1 MSLFEQGPLLTGGA
15 AEFFAAARVVYLGT
29 VGPGGEPHVVPISPV
44 LDLDRAVLASEYA
57 TVHVRNIRENARV
70 SLTVDEYHED
80 WDLLRAVMV
89 FGDAQIIESGFEWD
103 RMRNLLYE
111 KFPQYPEQ
119 SPIEEGTTVMLD
131 VRVDR
136 IVTWGF

>member
-1 MSLFEQGPLLTGGA
+1 VSLFPPGPLLTGAA
-15 AEFFAAARVVYLGT
+15 AELVAAARVVYLGT

-44 LDLDRAVLASEYA
+44 LDLDRVIFASEFA

-89 FGDAQIIESGFEWD
+89 FGDGQIIESGFEWD

-111 KFPQYPEQ
+111 KFPQYPDKA
-119 SPIEEGTTVMLD
+119 PIEEGSTAMID

-136 IVTWGF
+136 LVTWGF